1 MKESKR
7 DKNGKMKLVYLKLM
21 EKDKI
26 KIDKITDYY
35 ELFVKMLKTEDKE
48 LQPHEHL
55 WVLGIDAQGYSTCV
69 YVVSIGYSNFSIAHP
84 MKIFRMALQVML

>member
-35 ELFVKMLKTEDKE
+35 ELFVKMLKTED
-48 LQPHEHL
+48 
-55 WVLGIDAQGYSTCV
+55 
-69 YVVSIGYSNFSIAHP
+69 
-84 MKIFRMALQVML
+84 